1 MFEYQAKYR
10 DCGQECC
17 ADWHFSPKF
26 GAMREAVE
34 WYERTYGYDVHKEIV
49 FFIIKE
55 TNQGNQAMED
65 KKSEKDQI
73 LDELIAWRKHSE
85 IMGMVEHWKF
95 FKKAHTFIEKNANSP
110 SKLRSSVNSE
120 KDEIL
125 EELLGWQNHS
135 KNKLWFELYEFFW
148 KLFVFVDENIN

>member
-49 FFIIKE
+49 FFTI
-55 TNQGNQAMED
+55 
-65 KKSEKDQI
+65 
-73 LDELIAWRKHSE
+73 W
-85 IMGMVEHWKF
+85 
-95 FKKAHTFIEKNANSP
+95 
-110 SKLRSSVNSE
+110 
-120 KDEIL
+120 
-125 EELLGWQNHS
+125 
-135 KNKLWFELYEFFW
+135 
-148 KLFVFVDENIN
+148 